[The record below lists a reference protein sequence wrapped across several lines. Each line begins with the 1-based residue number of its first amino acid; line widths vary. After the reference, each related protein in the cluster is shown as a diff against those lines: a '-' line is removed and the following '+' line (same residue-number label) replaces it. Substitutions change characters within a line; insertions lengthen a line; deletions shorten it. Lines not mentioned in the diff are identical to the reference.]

1 MDQTTR
7 GSADLADRLKAEA
20 SFHDHKYATG
30 DSFPKHYK
38 VQPTLPVFH
47 RMLARLPEDLSK
59 HHVLEYGCGTGWITS
74 ELAQRGAHVAAF
86 DISPEAVAQTQAT
99 LHAKGLDAKCD
110 IRVMPGEALAFP
122 DSSFD
127 YAIGFAILHHLELE
141 RALAE
146 LHRVLKPQGVAFF
159 AEPLGSNPL
168 INAYRRRTPQYRTED
183 EAPIDIDSL
192 RQRLGR
198 FRSFDHHDQLITA
211 TAAVALAYVPGLGG
225 LAGPA
230 QRALMRFDDV
240 LLKVIPQAG
249 RFAWYSILVLTK

>member
-1 MDQTTR
+1 
-7 GSADLADRLKAEA
+7 
-20 SFHDHKYATG
+20 
-30 DSFPKHYK
+30 
-38 VQPTLPVFH
+38 
-47 RMLARLPEDLSK
+47 
-59 HHVLEYGCGTGWITS
+59 
-74 ELAQRGAHVAAF
+74 
-86 DISPEAVAQTQAT
+86 
-99 LHAKGLDAKCD
+99 
-110 IRVMPGEALAFP
+110 MPGERLDFP
-122 DSSFD
+122 DGSFD

-141 RALAE
+141 SALSE

-183 EAPIDIDSL
+183 ETPIDLANL

-211 TAAVALAYVPGLGG
+211 TAAAGLAYIPGLGG
-225 LAGPA
+225 LAAPV
-230 QRALMRFDDV
+230 QRGLMRFDDA